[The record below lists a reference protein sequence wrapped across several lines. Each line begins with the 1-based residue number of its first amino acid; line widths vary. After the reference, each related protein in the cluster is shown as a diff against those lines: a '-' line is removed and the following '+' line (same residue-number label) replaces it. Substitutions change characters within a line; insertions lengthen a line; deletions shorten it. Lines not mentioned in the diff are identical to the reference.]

1 MKQTFQNLLTVSI
14 IFSTAAILIE
24 LFIIPMV
31 RILPERY
38 SFWNLWVMLAAA
50 LILATLGIF
59 AGAAQFKKEKT
70 RRALMGFLLGQTALL
85 LILLYWLI
93 QTLLAF

>member
-1 MKQTFQNLLTVSI
+1 
-14 IFSTAAILIE
+14 
-24 LFIIPMV
+24 
-31 RILPERY
+31 
-38 SFWNLWVMLAAA
+38 MLAAA

-93 QTLLAF
+93 QALLAS